1 MIRIADH
8 ETGAYQKTNEDA
20 QERVHLVA
28 LAHTSEKHLFRQTKA
43 VDCPHYVKHCAAGIF
58 FIEKLVDFR
67 KNCCN
72 FVLGHGS

>member
-28 LAHTSEKHLFRQTKA
+28 LAHTSEKHLFRQTKVLIVLIMLNIA
-43 VDCPHYVKHCAAGIF
+43 LLASF
-58 FIEKLVDFR
+58 LS
-67 KNCCN
+67 KNMPVSERIVVIL
-72 FVLGHGS
+72 FLGGS

>member
-1 MIRIADH
+1 MRPFSNITLKIAN
-8 ETGAYQKTNEDA
+8 KL
-20 QERVHLVA
+20 HLLVNS
-28 LAHTSEKHLFRQTKA
+28 L
-43 VDCPHYVKHCAAGIF
+43 HCAAGIF